1 MASRDIQ
8 QTRSMDKLL
17 KDLPVGPLDIYRK
30 KASFDWKLMK
40 FYLEGEDIIH
50 FKVYTVTMYILLLL
64 RDQLGQQFMNITLLT
79 VITTISQLLS

>member
-1 MASRDIQ
+1 MRMASRDIQ

-17 KDLPVGPLDIYRK
+17 KDLPVGPLDVYRK

-50 FKVYTVTMYILLLL
+50 FKVYIMYILLLL
-64 RDQLGQQFMNITLLT
+64 RDQLALGQQFMGIT
-79 VITTISQLLS
+79 VITTITH